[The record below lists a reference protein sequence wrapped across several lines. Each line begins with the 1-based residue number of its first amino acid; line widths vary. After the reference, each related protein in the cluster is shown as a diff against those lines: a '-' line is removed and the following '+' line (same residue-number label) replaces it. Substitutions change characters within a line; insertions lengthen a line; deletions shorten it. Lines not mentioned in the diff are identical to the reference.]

1 MRVVGSMHLEKEKDK
16 DIEVKWNEVT
26 NLHRSSVCT
35 CPTTVWRT
43 CDTHFS
49 IYLAWLMKP
58 SSDYSI
64 FLWSNNRLSSDIY
77 NSPWIQLLECKDG
90 RSSPL
95 KLYVLCISVSILSW
109 VHRFGVCLID
119 VWRACDIVFPYTWLE
134 CYKNLEI
141 YLGKNDMTCY
151 INGFKSPKCC
161 MRPKVMLA
169 DFW

>member
-1 MRVVGSMHLEKEKDK
+1 MRFVGSMHLEKEKDK

-26 NLHRSSVCT
+26 NLHRSYVCT

-58 SSDYSI
+58 SSDNSI
-64 FLWSNNRLSSDIY
+64 FLLSNNRLSSDIY

-95 KLYVLCISVSILSW
+95 KLYVLCVYPFLSL
-109 VHRFGVCLID
+109 VGYMV
-119 VWRACDIVFPYTWLE
+119 LE
-134 CYKNLEI
+134 CAFLEV
-141 YLGKNDMTCY
+141 YLGKMTWNA
-151 INGFKSPKCC
+151 ISMASKVQNVVWDPKLCLLLFDKAKNLC
-161 MRPKVMLA
+161 LMSLRSIR
-169 DFW
+169 